1 MADIVFTTEQNETWA
16 EMYRRQEPRVR
27 EHACSEYLQGFELLA
42 LPSDFVP
49 PLHHLDSRVSSA
61 TGWRVVR
68 TGARTA
74 DADEW
79 YRHLDRREFLL
90 THHIRSRDALGRT
103 LEPDMFHDAFGHLP
117 FFMLP
122 QYVRIQER
130 FASAFLSAASD
141 EEKENVKRLAWYST
155 EFGMKR
161 EEGGLKVFGA
171 GLLPGGD
178 EFDNAAAGRMNYRDF
193 TIENLIGQEDVT
205 HEQPRDLFVIESLE
219 QLESELARYFDPIL
233 ERSRKV

>member
-1 MADIVFTTEQNETWA
+1 MGDIVFTTEQNATWA
-16 EMYRRQEPRVR
+16 ELYRRQEPRVR
-27 EHACSEYLQGFELLA
+27 SHACSEYLEGFELLD
-42 LPSDFVP
+42 LPVDGVP
-49 PLHHLDSRVSSA
+49 PLDHLDAKIYSA

-68 TGARTA
+68 TEVRRT
-74 DADEW
+74 DSDVW
-79 YRHLDRREFLL
+79 YRHLDRREFLVSDQM
-90 THHIRSRDALGRT
+90 RSRDALDRT

-130 FASAFLSAASD
+130 IASAYLAAASD

-161 EEGGLKVFGA
+161 EHGVLKVLGA
-171 GLLPGGD
+171 GLIPGGD
-178 EFDNAAAGRMNYRDF
+178 EFDSAAAGRMNYRDF

-205 HEQPRDLFVIESLE
+205 HEQPRDLYVIESLE
-219 QLESELARYFDPIL
+219 QLESELTRYFDPIL